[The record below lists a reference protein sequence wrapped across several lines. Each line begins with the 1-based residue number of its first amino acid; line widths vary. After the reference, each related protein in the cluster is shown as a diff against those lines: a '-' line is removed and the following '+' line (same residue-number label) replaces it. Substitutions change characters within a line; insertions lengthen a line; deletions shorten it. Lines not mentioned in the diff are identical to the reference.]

1 MVSAHGSLEQ
11 HSHAGR
17 VCARTFAAGVT
28 GRAGVAK
35 QAMPELSQL
44 GGRRRLARPGSGWCG
59 HASHPRPVDPAS
71 NSRRRQHACVWQEPG
86 AAGGNGSRGFHADVA
101 SRECARGPRL
111 GSSCDAWQLRATRK
125 WSVGVWEYWSIG
137 FQMHHSIIPSLQYSG
152 LSTYEP
158 WTRTWR
164 DTRLPRFGY
173 THRVSIVDIRSLD
186 HHPDSVGCG
195 CVCARLARTQSSAAK
210 ALRGLA
216 PDCIPSRP
224 PLALSRP
231 ASPPQH
237 LSELTPALP
246 HDQPP
251 APKIGAPPPPPP
263 RGPSFPPPPRLPR
276 SVLQHW
282 VGPLFASKG
291 LQRLA
296 HFLTHP
302 LVC

>member
-1 MVSAHGSLEQ
+1 MVSAHGSLEWC
-11 HSHAGR
+11 SHTGT
-17 VCARTFAAGVT
+17 VCTRTFAAGAA
-28 GRAGVAK
+28 GRASAAK
-35 QAMPELSQL
+35 QTMPELPQL
-44 GGRRRLARPGSGWCG
+44 GRRRRLARPSAGWCG
-59 HASHPRPVDPAS
+59 HASYPRSVDPAS

-86 AAGGNGSRGFHADVA
+86 AGRGNGSRGFHADVA

-111 GSSCDAWQLRATRK
+111 GSSCDARQLRATRK
-125 WSVGVWEYWSIG
+125 WSVGVWEYWRIG

-224 PLALSRP
+224 PHALSRAGIAA
-231 ASPPQH
+231 ASACG
-237 LSELTPALP
+237 TTAAIP
-246 HDQPP
+246 HDP
-251 APKIGAPPPPPP
+251 AYALDDGGATAPPP
-263 RGPSFPPPPRLPR
+263 RRAGLTAAARTAATLVAEIGR
-276 SVLQHW
+276 A
-282 VGPLFASKG
+282 PLRF
-291 LQRLA
+291 
-296 HFLTHP
+296 
-302 LVC
+302 